1 MNNLY
6 IALPLFAV
14 FVWVIAVIVV
24 RHDKKV
30 RDANTHTRKRT
41 AR

>member
-30 RDANTHTRKRT
+30 RDADKHARKRT
-41 AR
+41 VR